1 MNRHILKFLCIL
13 AAVLIWIQVAS
24 NREQLVTVSLPLEL
38 QGVPAGVTL
47 AGNEWPETVEV
58 SATVTKL
65 QTFLHRY
72 LGREPGKVVV
82 DLSTV
87 EAGGLWQRDLTPN
100 DVRSS
105 LNGVLIVS
113 PKRLTLFLDHLVSVT
128 ARVRPAIV
136 GDIPPGRLLIGE
148 VTIEPSSV
156 VVSGPSRFLIEPLEL
171 ETGPFN
177 LARIHSTQDI
187 RRQVLLPSEHLSA
200 EPNEVVFQANV
211 VKAGRRTFDHV
222 PVVPLV
228 DTGRVVDV
236 FPPVVSVELIGPGQ
250 QIEVLPVAQISVTLS
265 LTGLELGSHTLV
277 PDVLLPADYELV
289 GIDPGQ
295 FLVVI
300 GEDRGGEVD
309 PEFESQE

>member
-24 NREQLVTVSLPLEL
+24 NRQQLVSVSLPLDL

-47 AGNEWPETVEV
+47 AGNDWPETVEV

-87 EAGGLWQRDLTPN
+87 EASGLWQRDLTTN

-105 LNGVLIVS
+105 LNGVSIVA
-113 PKRLTLFLDHLVSVT
+113 PKRLTLFLDHLISVT
-128 ARVRPAIV
+128 AQVRPVIV
-136 GDIPPGRLLIGE
+136 GEIPAGRLLIGE

-156 VVSGPSRFLIEPLEL
+156 VVTGPSRFLTEPLEL

-187 RRQVLLPSEHLSA
+187 RRQVLLSGEHLSA
-200 EPNEVVFQANV
+200 EPSEVVFQANV
-211 VKAGRRTFDHV
+211 VESGRRTFDHV

-228 DTGRVVDV
+228 DAGRIVDV
-236 FPPVVSVELIGPGQ
+236 FPPVASVELIGPGQ

-265 LTGLELGSHTLV
+265 LTGLELGSHTLT
-277 PDVLLPADYELV
+277 PDVLLPASYALV
-289 GIDPGQ
+289 QIDPGQ

-300 GEDRGGEVD
+300 GADTTGDTDTES
-309 PEFESQE
+309 ESQE